1 MTNQGYK
8 VLHNSP
14 PYGNCQ
20 FSSIGFALSNL
31 CFFRSADTFRN
42 DVISYLKTHL
52 SAHGYRMA
60 LFSGVSWS
68 QYVMKIRHDGTYS
81 DKITPHIVVNTSH
94 IKIVVVS
101 TIGGEGSERI

>member
-14 PYGNCQ
+14 PNDNCQ
-20 FSSIGFALSNL
+20 FSSIGFGLSNL

-42 DVISYLKTHL
+42 NFISYLKTHL
-52 SAHGYRMA
+52 SARGYRMA
-60 LFSGVSWS
+60 LFSGVPWS

-81 DKITPHIVVNTSH
+81 DKITPHIVANIFH
-94 IKIVVVS
+94 IKTVVVS
-101 TIGGEGSERI
+101 TTGGEASERI